1 MEKLSD
7 RTIDTLKSRFQALS
21 QPLWDPQS
29 PEQDE
34 IAAFIAKNPG
44 LAPLIAPFIQQAT
57 AAHLQ
62 ALASYLGVLGLLG
75 INLQSETE
83 AKKKIDEGF
92 LRKLFHIERRDK

>member
-1 MEKLSD
+1 MEKLSN
-7 RTIDTLKSRFQALS
+7 RTVDTLKTRFKGIA
-21 QPLWDPQS
+21 QPLWDAES
-29 PEQDE
+29 PEQEE
-34 IAAFIAKNPG
+34 IAAFIAKNPS
-44 LAPLIAPFIQQAT
+44 LAPLIAPFIQQAA

-83 AKKKIDEGF
+83 VKKKIDEGF